1 MTQQFNPLQAT
12 GAPVISS
19 RRTRARPSRADILAM
34 QDRRRAARIATAMP
48 TASPQIPMPVEPI
61 RRAPEPQSS
70 GFLDRL
76 KGAGGDLLGGALN
89 PLLPESVVRAALPEW
104 GGIESAGMF
113 ARRFTSPLDVALTI
127 ATVGTLGGAAPV
139 AVGARLGA
147 MGAAKVAARSA
158 FQPVVGGSVKKR
170 LGAELG
176 VMAAGEAGAQVGG
189 DIGGTPGAIVGG
201 LAGGVAGIGAL
212 RALPRT
218 ARTAAEKIDPVTL
231 QPLGTK
237 TPLSVAR
244 PSSASTILARADKS
258 NLGIKAKV
266 ASEGRTSGPI
276 KWIMDRVGG
285 SSSTLQAD
293 DVVGRAIHVHMVQE
307 DEAVDLITRNL
318 NDFKIRLPGVFD
330 IDAAGDIRNIGNPQG
345 KTLQV
350 SQVFEDAFNVD
361 TSYVFTPVQRQL
373 ITDMKTSVDEMAKL
387 MTEYGI
393 PVNQTVLEGAGS
405 SYFPRVL
412 REIQG
417 MNKEIANSRKAGLG
431 SKPSSLKKR
440 SYVGQAIE
448 EAVRSGKVYESDPIA
463 ILEAFQSGAY
473 KAIRDKVLQESIS
486 SQAVRTVPDSIAKL
500 LKTRE
505 LSVRQLAQARK
516 ARDVVNRA
524 LRGERIPEG
533 TLKSLQG
540 PHADIVAAIR
550 QAGRVQVQSTKPLV
564 GANKRIADLLKV
576 SRLGKAATQK
586 RYAKVSEDP
595 RAKAV
600 AGEEIQ
606 ELIDNPNLPK
616 KKQAELRNEIN
627 KKLRQDL
634 NKQERLRENA
644 KAATSRGILV
654 NARKGL
660 RGIVEKQSGV
670 LKEVRGKTVD
680 ARAAA
685 SRALEG
691 EGKIMARGLD
701 HPQFRGQFFD
711 EETAA
716 KIQKQL
722 GLNEKTQF
730 ERAAEAT
737 GQVGDVMR
745 VVRAGFDFG
754 APLLQGL
761 PLLAT
766 NPGKWARGVKH
777 QFEAFKEPLHHH
789 KYLQE
794 NMQVIDEM
802 LRYRIPL
809 SGAATDYFDALKK
822 GQSLEKWLGEGVSVK
837 GITDPVSLGPGGR
850 AAAKGVT
857 AFQRSFDAVGDF
869 SRIEQW
875 KALRETAAARGEEG
889 LDGLATYL
897 RNSTG
902 ALSSAALGINP
913 SQQSIER
920 AFLFFSPRYTR
931 SSLALVA
938 NAFQGGMQGEQARR
952 AFRNM
957 AMGGLGTYIFTAS
970 ALGQEPKLDPTRGD
984 FMTLKVGGSVVGVGS
999 FWTSFVRLI
1008 GNTTDTATST
1018 PEDLYALSSRDNP
1031 IVRWLRGR
1039 SSPTTGLAWDIAT
1052 GNDFLGNDIE
1062 RNVLEGDIDIA
1073 THALKQSAP
1082 FVLDSTIGFFAQAA
1096 QLENPASSGAV
1107 VGVEMFGGRTH
1118 PLSRSKQ
1125 RDILRDERAT
1135 AQFGKTWD
1143 ELNRLQK
1150 AKINNDPMEVELA
1163 SLTAGARADRVARG
1177 EEIDQEVSE
1186 YFASFDRGK
1195 EDWSNRIM
1203 DGYQDVVDGRI
1214 DLERFRKDVL
1224 SSANADR
1231 RAVFSSINEDPQYE
1245 PVREWIANLPNL
1257 PGASPEMPEDIAY
1270 DEYITEVIADPTL
1283 QRSDGLDYDAR
1294 DIKIEAFRAKYGEE
1308 IYGYVRARLEE
1319 GRDVPPIVRELWR
1332 GQQQFDFYWKDV
1344 EDRVIESRPD
1354 AGEIGPLYKEW
1365 KKATDLRKEVL
1376 TENFPNLKNMI
1387 RTIGRVRSALREK
1400 DPALDIF
1407 LYRWGF
1413 TGTLKHPDNIFEGAG
1428 QDARNALVQD
1438 VYRLR

>member
-1 MTQQFNPLQAT
+1 
-12 GAPVISS
+12 
-19 RRTRARPSRADILAM
+19 
-34 QDRRRAARIATAMP
+34 
-48 TASPQIPMPVEPI
+48 MPVAPI
-61 RRAPEPQSS
+61 QRAPEPQSS
-70 GFLDRL
+70 GFLDHL
-76 KGAGGDLLGGALN
+76 KGAGADILGGAMN
-89 PLLPESVVRAALPEW
+89 PLLPESLVRAALPKW

-113 ARRFTSPLDVALTI
+113 ARRFTSPLDIALTA
-127 ATVGTLGGAAPV
+127 ATVGTLGGAAPL

-147 MGAAKVAARSA
+147 TGLAKQGVRAV

-176 VMAAGEAGAQVGG
+176 VMAAGEAGAEVGG
-189 DIGGTPGAIVGG
+189 RVGGTPGAIVGA
-201 LAGGVAGIGAL
+201 LAGGVAGIGAIQ
-212 RALPRT
+212 ALPRT
-218 ARTAAEKIDPVTL
+218 ARTAAEKAVPVTL

-244 PSSASTILARADKS
+244 PSSASTILASADKS
-258 NLGIKAKV
+258 NLGLKARV

-276 KWIMDRVGG
+276 QWIMNRIGG
-285 SSSTLQAD
+285 SSATLQSD
-293 DVVGRAIHVHMVQE
+293 DIVGRAIHVHMVQE
-307 DEAVDLITRNL
+307 DEAASLITRNL
-318 NDFKIRLPGVFD
+318 NDFRIRLPGVFD
-330 IDAAGDIRNIGNPQG
+330 IDEAGNIRNIGAG
-345 KTLQV
+345 SGSTRQV
-350 SQVFEDAFNVD
+350 SQVFEDAFNPD
-361 TSYVFTPVQRQL
+361 MGYVFTPVQRQL
-373 ITDMKTSVDEMAKL
+373 ITDIKTSVDETAKL

-393 PVNQTVLEGAGS
+393 KINQTILEGTGS
-405 SYFPRVL
+405 SYFPRIV
-412 REIQG
+412 
-417 MNKEIANSRKAGLG
+417 KEIAGLNDELRVSQAAGLG

-440 SYVGQAIE
+440 SVIGQAIE
-448 EAVRSGKVYESDPIA
+448 EAVKSGKKYESDPLA
-463 ILEAFQSGAY
+463 VLEVFQSGAY
-473 KAIRDKVLQESIS
+473 KAIRDKVLQETVS
-486 SQAVRTVPDSIAKL
+486 SQAVRTVPASIAKL

-505 LSVRQLAQARK
+505 MSIKQLAQARK
-516 ARDVVNRA
+516 ARDLVNRA
-524 LRGERIPEG
+524 LRGEKITEG
-533 TLKSLQG
+533 ALKSLG
-540 PHADIVAAIR
+540 AHVDIAAAIR
-550 QAGRVQVQSTKPLV
+550 QSGRVKVQSTAPLSA
-564 GANKRIADLLKV
+564 ANKRIRDLLKV
-576 SRLGKAATQK
+576 SALGKAATQK
-586 RYAKVSEDP
+586 RYARLSEDP
-595 RAKAV
+595 RVLEV
-600 AGEEIQ
+600 AGEEIDQ
-606 ELIDNPNLPK
+606 LVKNPNLPK

-634 NKQERLRENA
+634 NKQGRLRENA
-644 KAATSRGILV
+644 KAATSRAILV
-654 NARKGL
+654 NARRAL
-660 RGIVEKQSGV
+660 RGITKQKSDV
-670 LKEVRGKTVD
+670 LKDVRGKTAT

-685 SRALEG
+685 SLARSG
-691 EGKIMARGLD
+691 EAKITSRSGFEQPL
-701 HPQFRGQFFD
+701 FKNQFFD

-716 KIQKQL
+716 KIHKQL
-722 GLNEKTQF
+722 GLNEKTQL
-730 ERAAEAT
+730 EQLADTT
-737 GQVGDVMR
+737 GKAGDVMR

-777 QFEAFKEPLHHH
+777 QFVAFAQPLHHH

-837 GITDPVSLGPGGR
+837 GIKDPVSLGRGGR

-913 SQQSIER
+913 SQQSLER

-931 SSLALVA
+931 ASLALVA

-984 FMTLKVGGSVVGVGS
+984 FMSLKVGDSVVGVGS

-1008 GNTTDTATST
+1008 GNTTATATST
-1018 PEDLYALSSRDNP
+1018 PEDLIKVSSRDNP
-1031 IVRWLRGR
+1031 IVRWIRGR
-1039 SSPTTGLAWDIAT
+1039 SAPTTGLAWDIAT

-1062 RNVLEGDIDIA
+1062 RGVFDGDIDIA
-1073 THALKQSAP
+1073 THTLKQSAP
-1082 FVLDSTIGFFAQAA
+1082 FALDSAIGFFAQAA

-1107 VGVEMFGGRTH
+1107 LGAEIFGGRPH

-1125 RDILRDERAT
+1125 RDILRDERALV
-1135 AQFGKTWD
+1135 QFEKTWD
-1143 ELNRLQK
+1143 ELNRLQRE
-1150 AKINNDPMEVELA
+1150 KIQNDPMEVELA

-1177 EEIDQEVSE
+1177 EEIDQDVSE

-1195 EDWSNRIM
+1195 EDWSKRIM
-1203 DGYQDVVDGRI
+1203 DGYEDVVDGRI

-1224 SSANADR
+1224 SSANDDR
-1231 RAVFSSINEDPQYE
+1231 RAVFSAINEDPQYE
-1245 PVREWIANLPNL
+1245 SVREWIANLPNL
-1257 PGASPEMPEDIAY
+1257 PGVSPEMPEDIAY
-1270 DEYITEVIADPTL
+1270 DEYIAEVITNTAL
-1283 QRSDGLDYDAR
+1283 QLPEGLDYDAR
-1294 DIKIEAFRAKYGEE
+1294 DIKIGAFRAKYGEE

-1319 GRDVPPIVRELWR
+1319 GRDVPPIVRELWK
-1332 GQQQFDFYWKDV
+1332 GQQHFAFYWDDV
-1344 EDRVIESRPD
+1344 KDRVIESRPD

-1365 KKATDLRKEVL
+1365 QKATDLGKEAL

-1387 RTIGRVRSALREK
+1387 RTIDRVRSALREK
-1400 DPALDIF
+1400 NAALDIF
-1407 LYRWGF
+1407 LYRWGY
-1413 TGTLKHPDNIFEGAG
+1413 TGTLKHPDNDFDGAG
-1428 QDARNALVQD
+1428 EDARNAVVQD